1 MEINSASLTVG
12 DAIRQTAAPANNADF
27 AGSFAYLL
35 AGAGGLG
42 IPDTRVGR
50 FTADGNGGWSGGLQ
64 GGKKK
69 SHTFSVASWNPS
81 SMKVAVGINS
91 LGREPVSSTVS
102 EPL

>member
-12 DAIRQTAAPANNADF
+12 DAIRQTASPANNADF

-50 FTADGNGGWSGGLQ
+50 FNADGNGGLTGIWH
-64 GGKKK
+64 GGKNNGG
-69 SHTFSVASWNPS
+69 TLAGPS
-81 SMKVAVGINS
+81 RTPSALTDAAGSKFTRN
-91 LGREPVSSTVS
+91 GRVPV
-102 EPL
+102 